1 MASPRVTLMN
11 IPLPQPILPATVA
24 KQDMGELVLLNLL
37 MLHQVLVVASH
48 SGVSQILSAELLL
61 VLDRLSNMV
70 LTPEVMILPRHL
82 VQALRCKVD
91 VQHLLS
97 TVYLANKVDCP
108 HRLSHRV
115 SRLLVAILNMAVV
128 LAATK
133 ALTRILDM
141 AAMVLVPDSA
151 LTVAMVVAEVG
162 MVATALA
169 IRPLCLPKACHG
181 IISLLCSIS
190 GVESSL
196 PRKKEQWRMQEQD
209 SEKFLLT
216 GSTSVLR
223 GQGGF

>member
-1 MASPRVTLMN
+1 
-11 IPLPQPILPATVA
+11 
-24 KQDMGELVLLNLL
+24 MGVLLNLL

-91 VQHLLS
+91 
-97 TVYLANKVDCP
+97 CP

-141 AAMVLVPDSA
+141 AGMVLIPDSA
-151 LTVAMVVAEVG
+151 LTVVMVVAEVG

-169 IRPLCLPKACHG
+169 IRPLGLPEACRYH
-181 IISLLCSIS
+181 ISPL
-190 GVESSL
+190 
-196 PRKKEQWRMQEQD
+196 
-209 SEKFLLT
+209 FY
-216 GSTSVLR
+216 
-223 GQGGF
+223 